1 MRRDATANAF
11 STRVLAAVGILQKRL
26 ELHPLRPPPMKLR
39 LDKGRGGM
47 QADGLLRLR
56 DSIVLH
62 PLSIP
67 AHSSSSN
74 HCSIENR

>member
-26 ELHPLRPPPMKLR
+26 ELHPLRPPPMR
-39 LDKGRGGM
+39 LDKGGGGM

-67 AHSSSSN
+67 ARSSSSN

>member
-26 ELHPLRPPPMKLR
+26 ELHPLRPPPMR
-39 LDKGRGGM
+39 LDKGGGEM

-67 AHSSSSN
+67 ARSSSSN

>member
-26 ELHPLRPPPMKLR
+26 ELHPLRPPSMR
-39 LDKGRGGM
+39 LDKGGGGM

-67 AHSSSSN
+67 ARSSSSN